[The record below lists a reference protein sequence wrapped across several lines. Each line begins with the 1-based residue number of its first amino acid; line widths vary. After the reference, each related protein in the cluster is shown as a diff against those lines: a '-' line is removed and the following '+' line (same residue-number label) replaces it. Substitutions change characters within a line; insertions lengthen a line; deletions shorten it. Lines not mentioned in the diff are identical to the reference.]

1 MTDDHSIWS
10 ACQSRRRCGRLRRVS
25 LPQTVAAVIGDN
37 LRRLR
42 EQRRLTQHG
51 AVHLLRRYDLRW
63 TRSKLDA
70 IEGGRRQEVTV
81 TELLSLAMVFNVELA
96 EFFVGDGV
104 VQLTNADLG
113 RNVMR
118 EVVRG
123 NHVRHDLQNLAPE
136 ARMKELLRS
145 EDLIAKAEA
154 AMHPDPTEAD
164 EELAR
169 KLGLPLKTV
178 TEAAYALWD
187 RTLTEERDAQTAGLG
202 DMTTGER
209 TAHRGHITRELAQ
222 RLENELARRGVVSD
236 SRERRAPG
244 GEETP

>member
-1 MTDDHSIWS
+1 M
-10 ACQSRRRCGRLRRVS
+10 CQTSVVAS
-25 LPQTVAAVIGDN
+25 PQTVAAVIGGN

-81 TELLSLAMVFNVELA
+81 TELLALAMVFNVDLT
-96 EFFVGDGV
+96 EFFDGDGA
-104 VQLTNADLG
+104 VQLTNAELG
-113 RNVMR
+113 RNVLR
-118 EVVRG
+118 DVVRG
-123 NHVRHDLQNLAPE
+123 HHVRHDLQDLAPE
-136 ARMKELLRS
+136 ARMTELLRS
-145 EDLIAKAEA
+145 ADLVAKTEA
-154 AMHPDPTEAD
+154 AIHPDPTEAD

-169 KLGLPLKTV
+169 KLGLPLTAV

-187 RTLTEERDAQTAGLG
+187 RTMTEERDAQTADLG
-202 DMTTGER
+202 DMTAGER

-222 RLENELARRGVVSD
+222 RLETELARRGVALD
-236 SRERRAPG
+236 SRQRKPPR
-244 GEETP
+244 GEQKP

>member
-1 MTDDHSIWS
+1 MSTEQTIWQTAMVAS
-10 ACQSRRRCGRLRRVS
+10 
-25 LPQTVAAVIGDN
+25 PQTVAAVIGGN

-63 TRSKLDA
+63 SRSKLDA

-81 TELLSLAMVFNVELA
+81 TELLALAMVFNVQVA

-104 VQLTNADLG
+104 VQLTNAELG
-113 RNVMR
+113 RNLIR
-118 EVVRG
+118 EVLRG
-123 NHVRHDLQNLAPE
+123 NHVREDLQDLDPE
-136 ARMKELLRS
+136 ARMKELLRA
-145 EDLIAKAEA
+145 EDLITATEA
-154 AMHPDPTEAD
+154 ALHPDPTEAD

-178 TEAAYALWD
+178 TEAAYAIWD
-187 RTLTEERDAQTAGLG
+187 RTMTEERDVQTAGLG

-209 TAHRGHITRELAQ
+209 TAHRGHITRELAR
-222 RLENELARRGVVSD
+222 RLEMELTSRGVMSD
-236 SRERRAPG
+236 SRRGKPPNA
-244 GEETP
+244 EEAT